1 MKNYQEIL
9 RTVESIINTKQSI
22 KTKLKLISSHL
33 ETKIEKYHWVGFY
46 ISNNKKKQLTLGPYS
61 GKETIHKV
69 IPFGRGVC
77 GRVANDKKSLLI
89 NDVKQEKNYISCN
102 TNVKSEIVYPII
114 KNGIVIGEIDID
126 SNYINAFNHED
137 EFLLMKICEQLA
149 NYMT

>member
-9 RTVESIINTKQSI
+9 KKVELIINTKQSI
-22 KTKLKLISSHL
+22 ETKLKFISSHL
-33 ETKIEKYHWVGFY
+33 ESRIEKYHWVGFY
-46 ISNNKKKQLTLGPYS
+46 ISDNKKKQLTLGPYS
-61 GKETIHKV
+61 GKETPHKV

-89 NDVKQEKNYISCN
+89 NDVKKEKNYILCN
-102 TNVKSEIVYPII
+102 MDVKSEIVYPII

-137 EFLLMKICEQLA
+137 EFLLMKICDQLV
-149 NYMT
+149 NHMT